1 MSAPKPPRRA
11 DVIATLASFSR
22 PLHTSEIAT
31 RLSVGPGHEAALGRV
46 LDDLVFDGT
55 VIALAGHKFKLAGRG
70 RVREEQTVDG
80 HLSAHPRGF
89 GFVSPGGDAE
99 DVFIPQEAM
108 GGALHGDL
116 VRVRIVA
123 QTARGREGAITD
135 ILERRHPRVAGML
148 RKKGKSAWLE
158 PEDTRVRGPIVLGPD
173 APGEDGMLAVV
184 SIERYPETLDE
195 NPEGVVV
202 EILGAPGEPK
212 AETRKILVLHS
223 VEEPHGALAVAE
235 AEAYGADVPPEAL
248 AGRVD
253 LTGIPLPTIDPVD
266 ARDHDDAVWA
276 VRLDDGGYKVWIAIA
291 DVSHYVRPGTALDT
305 EARERGCSIYLP
317 DRAIPMLPAALSSRL
332 CSLLPGV
339 LRLCLAV
346 EATLDA
352 TGTVTSAKVIEGYMR
367 SAAKLTYEGVARALG
382 LTHAPEPSPE
392 AEAMREDL
400 QLLREISGLLR
411 ARRMRRGALDLEL
424 PEPKIILDEETKM
437 PIGAERRAH
446 DPGVAKAYQIVEE
459 LMLLANEAVAE
470 LCVAKSAP
478 VIFRIHGAPD
488 PIKLQRFAALA
499 QQLGVPMEE
508 GQADDP
514 KKFSAFMKKLRA
526 HPQRAL
532 LDSIL
537 VRSLKQAVYDIAN
550 IGHFGLASS
559 AYLHFT
565 SPIRRYPDLVVHRVV
580 RGLVRGQRADQ
591 SEQATSAMQDAARL
605 ASERERRAMRVERD
619 VVDLYR
625 ALFMRDSVGDMFA
638 GTISSIVGSGIFV
651 TLEDP
656 FVDVLV
662 RSESLGGDA
671 FAADDDGLAMI
682 GVRSGERLGLG
693 DSMMVQIEDVS
704 IARRTIYG
712 RRVVL
717 PGSAKEGGGGRA
729 DAPPTRA
736 GRRGPGGAPRGAA
749 PTAKGGSPWV
759 KSGKPGSPKGGSKKK
774 AGPKNAKAKAK
785 GQRRRTK

>member
-1 MSAPKPPRRA
+1 M
-11 DVIATLASFSR
+11 IATLASFSR

-31 RLSVGPGHEAALGRV
+31 RLGVGPGHEAALSRV

-55 VIALAGHKFKLAGRG
+55 VISMPGHKLKLAGRG
-70 RVREEQTVDG
+70 RSREEQFVDG

-89 GFVSPGGDAE
+89 GFVAPGGDSD

-116 VRVRIVA
+116 VRARIVA
-123 QTARGREGAITD
+123 QTARGREGAITE

-148 RKKGKSAWLE
+148 RKRGKSAWLE
-158 PEDTRVRGPIVLGPD
+158 PEDTRVRGPIVLGRD
-173 APGEDGMLAVV
+173 APGEDGQIAVV
-184 SIERYPETLDE
+184 SIERYPETQDE

-212 AETRKILVLHS
+212 AETRKILVLHG
-223 VEEPHGALAVAE
+223 VDEPHGQLAVAE
-235 AEAYGADVPPEAL
+235 AEAYGADVPAEAL

-276 VRLDDGGYKVWIAIA
+276 VRMDDGGYKVWIAIA
-291 DVSHYVRPGTALDT
+291 DVSHYVRPGTELDK

-352 TGTVTSAKVIEGYMR
+352 TGTVTGAKVIEGYMR

-382 LTHAPEPSPE
+382 LTLAPEKSPE

-400 QLLREISGLLR
+400 QLLREISSLLR

-437 PIGAERRAH
+437 PIGAERRAR

-459 LMLLANEAVAE
+459 LMLLANETVAE
-470 LCVAKSAP
+470 LCVTKGAP
-478 VIFRIHGAPD
+478 VIFRVHGAPD
-488 PIKLQRFAALA
+488 PIKLARFTALA
-499 QQLGVPMEE
+499 EQLGVPMEDGAAE
-508 GQADDP
+508 DP

-580 RGLVRGQRADQ
+580 RGLVRGQRPDQ
-591 SEQATSAMQDAARL
+591 SEQGVSAMQDAARL

-625 ALFMRDSVGDMFA
+625 ALFMMDTVGQQFA

-662 RSESLGGDA
+662 RSEALGPDA
-671 FAADDDGLAMI
+671 YAADDDGLAMV

-693 DSMMVQIEDVS
+693 DAMMVQIEDVS
-704 IARRTIYG
+704 IARRTVYG

-717 PGSAKEGGGGRA
+717 GAAERGAGAKA
-729 DAPPTRA
+729 DAPPTRSS
-736 GRRGPGGAPRGAA
+736 RRSPKGAPRGAA
-749 PTAKGGSPWV
+749 PAPKGGSPWV
-759 KSGKPGSPKGGSKKK
+759 KSGKPGSKKASTKAGSKK
-774 AGPKNAKAKAK
+774 AKGK
-785 GQRRRTK
+785 GQRKRTK